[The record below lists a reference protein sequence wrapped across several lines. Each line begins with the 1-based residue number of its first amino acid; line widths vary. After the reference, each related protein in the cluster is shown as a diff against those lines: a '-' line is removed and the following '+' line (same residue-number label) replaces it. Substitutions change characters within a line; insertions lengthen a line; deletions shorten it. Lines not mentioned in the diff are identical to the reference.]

1 MSVAMF
7 VAGLAKLNGKLNLI
21 GPRRRVEAVSGK

>member
-1 MSVAMF
+1 

-21 GPRRRVEAVSGK
+21 QPKRRVEAVSGIEHCV